1 MVLSIAIPLVCL
13 CFFQERVLWT
23 NHITRVRP
31 VQCPWY
37 PLVQSTDWHDSAW
50 DVAISERLQLLLD
63 QRVGDELRGLRKIA
77 PAVQGYGA
85 VLTELCDLD
94 RVIVLFC
101 LRLKLDMATTPDGD
115 ESEASA
121 RDDKALAHFRT
132 GLALLPLA
140 MQGVD
145 WTSPLQV
152 SKPSRPEPEPENEPY
167 PHAYY

>member
-1 MVLSIAIPLVCL
+1 MQLN
-13 CFFQERVLWT
+13 ERY
-23 NHITRVRP
+23 N
-31 VQCPWY
+31 
-37 PLVQSTDWHDSAW
+37 SAW

-85 VLTELCDLD
+85 VLTELCDLN
-94 RVIVLFC
+94 RAIVLFC
-101 LRLKLDMATTPDGD
+101 LRLKLDIATTADGNQL
-115 ESEASA
+115 EASA
-121 RDDKALAHFRT
+121 RDDKALAHLRT

-152 SKPSRPEPEPENEPY
+152 SKPLPTQIRTGKRAQ
-167 PHAYY
+167 PHEYC